1 MLTHLNHWAER
12 ALLAAVTIGAVFVV
26 AYWLTEP
33 L

>member
-1 MLTHLNHWAER
+1 MTNLNHWAER
-12 ALLAAVTIGAVFVV
+12 GLLCLVTIAAVFVV